1 MRYRTLGKTGLNVA
15 EVGIGTWQLM
25 GDPGMWL
32 EQNPSESQRALQKYI
47 EVGGNFID
55 TAWVYGFDDNN
66 PDRHPSEELIG
77 DFVKSSKIRDQVILA
92 TKVAPKNWH
101 WPAWKTDKIE
111 DCFPSD
117 HIVKQVEDSLRSLQV
132 ETIDLVQFH
141 VWQDRWVEQDEW
153 KETVQKLIQSG
164 KVRYWGISINDYQP
178 ENCLDTLKA
187 VDFISTIQF
196 IFNIFHQKPR
206 EQLLP
211 YAAEH
216 NIGLIARVPLDEG
229 GLTGKFTKSTNFVEG
244 DLRKKYFAGDRLG
257 ELVDRTNALKE
268 LMGTTAETLTEFS
281 LRYILSHSAVSTVIP
296 GMRKEQYVVENTSV
310 SDGQS
315 LTSEMLAE
323 LENHSWERNFY
334 SFGDPALSE
343 D

>member
-1 MRYRTLGKTGLNVA
+1 MRYRTLGKTGLKVA

-32 EQNPSESQRALQKYI
+32 EENPSESQRALQKYI

-101 WPAWKTDKIE
+101 WPAWQADTIE

-229 GLTGKFTKSTNFVEG
+229 GLTGKFRKSTNFPEG

-257 ELVDRTNALKE
+257 ELVDRTTMLKE

-281 LRYILSHSAVSTVIP
+281 LRYILSHPAVSTVIP
-296 GMRKEQYVVENTSV
+296 GMRKEQYVIENTSV
-310 SDGQS
+310 SDGQF
-315 LTSEMLAE
+315 LTLEMLSE